1 MVVVDRIKP
10 SVNNYLVSNTLQSLE
25 KKKKKKDLHKL
36 G

>member
-25 KKKKKKDLHKL
+25 KKKKDLHKL